1 MQTVF
6 AKTNK
11 PIMTVAPGHSFNS
24 GAGLLAASGFPTI
37 CHDSKIAFNE
47 VTFGYVPHAGS
58 TYYGSRLPGDFGTFL
73 ILTGWPLTGKD
84 AIKLGIADSLIEI
97 PESYEH
103 EICDIVLSMDPTSMP
118 TSSRII
124 GKEGFGVHM
133 RRPAEEAA
141 LQRAR

>member
-1 MQTVF
+1 
-6 AKTNK
+6 
-11 PIMTVAPGHSFNS
+11 MTVAPGHSFNS
-24 GAGLLAASGFPTI
+24 GAGLLAGSGFPTI